1 MNSLEKVE
9 VSTVLCR
16 LLSHIIITKN
26 LFLRLTFCLSLQKK
40 ESKYNPTA
48 GHHVPRS
55 IGALL
60 IKIKTSVWGIG
71 D

>member
-1 MNSLEKVE
+1 M
-9 VSTVLCR
+9 
-16 LLSHIIITKN
+16 LLYDVIEWMILITKN

-55 IGALL
+55 IALL
-60 IKIKTSVWGIG
+60 IEKKSCHSAA
-71 D
+71 